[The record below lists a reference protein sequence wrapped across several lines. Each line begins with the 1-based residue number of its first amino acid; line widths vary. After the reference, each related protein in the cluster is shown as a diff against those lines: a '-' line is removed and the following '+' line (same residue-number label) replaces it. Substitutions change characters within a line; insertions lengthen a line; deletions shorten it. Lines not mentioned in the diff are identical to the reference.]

1 MVTIIVMANFK
12 GTLKERL
19 MALVTCMFLDSWY
32 AVPMAQELLK
42 QGMLKTFQSRQKSKT
57 NTVKYLL
64 LAFGI
69 TGVVMSIAYAVKS
82 VEFPTIQMIAMAL
95 STVVIGYSFPI
106 NKEV

>member
-42 QGMLKTFQSRQKSKT
+42 
-57 NTVKYLL
+57 
-64 LAFGI
+64 
-69 TGVVMSIAYAVKS
+69 
-82 VEFPTIQMIAMAL
+82 
-95 STVVIGYSFPI
+95 
-106 NKEV
+106 